1 MLCPCEIQRESLQNS
16 KRVRLHRR
24 RTQEVLQG
32 CSAGARKQMNPEPSL
47 RPYGDAPPERGGP
60 SPHLSDYWQVVLR
73 RLWLVLLVFGVT
85 TASAIFAVSRQRVYF
100 QSSLSLQVNDP
111 AQPAR
116 GLVQPGRISGL
127 DIFVDPIES
136 EIQVLRS
143 TQIATAVVDSLGL
156 RLRSVSADQVHSDL
170 FLDARVTSDAEDQ
183 RLQLVYDGEERNA
196 QLRTINGTA
205 VGTAVVGTRLE
216 SPSLSFTLQP
226 PPEEAR
232 VYELEL
238 VPAAAVAGEIMG
250 NLSAAPRQSTN
261 LIDVYFLAPDRIIV
275 PRILN
280 AAAAKLRR
288 RGAERAA
295 RRATAD
301 IDFVEQRLD
310 SARIQLT
317 RSAAQIRAFRESDA
331 YSDLPVRYSRT
342 TARRFVKRRINSAT
356 RLGIF
361 T

>member
-1 MLCPCEIQRESLQNS
+1 
-16 KRVRLHRR
+16 
-24 RTQEVLQG
+24 
-32 CSAGARKQMNPEPSL
+32 MNPEPSL

-85 TASAIFAVSRQRVYF
+85 TASAIFAVSRHRVYF

-156 RLRSVSADQVHSDL
+156 RLRSVSADQVRSDL

-183 RLQLVYDGEERNA
+183 RLQLVYDEEGRNA
-196 QLRTINGTA
+196 QLRTIDGTA
-205 VGTAVVGTRLE
+205 VGTAAVGARLE

-280 AAAAKLRR
+280 AAAAELRQ

-317 RSAAQIRAFRESDA
+317 RSAAQIRAFRESGA
-331 YSDLPVRYSRT
+331 YSDLSVQEQQLVTRIQNLDEQLRT
-342 TARRFVKRRINSAT
+342 FDERREVGSI
-356 RLGIF
+356 GV
-361 T
+361 